1 LVSRQVFSNITHVSI
16 FTIFHSGFIQ
26 ELTTFQANAPNA
38 DATPDIFKYDDEND
52 SISDI
57 DSDIDHVDDV
67 VC

>member
-1 LVSRQVFSNITHVSI
+1 MLPQT
-16 FTIFHSGFIQ
+16 
-26 ELTTFQANAPNA
+26 
-38 DATPDIFKYDDEND
+38 FKYDDEND

>member
-1 LVSRQVFSNITHVSI
+1 M
-16 FTIFHSGFIQ
+16 
-26 ELTTFQANAPNA
+26 FQANAPNA
-38 DATPDIFKYDDEND
+38 DAARDIFKYDDEND